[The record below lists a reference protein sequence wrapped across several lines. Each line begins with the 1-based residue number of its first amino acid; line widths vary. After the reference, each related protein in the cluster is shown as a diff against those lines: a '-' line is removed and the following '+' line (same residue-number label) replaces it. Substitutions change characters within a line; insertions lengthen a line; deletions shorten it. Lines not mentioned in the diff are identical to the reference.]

1 MTDPRSFADIPRLI
15 EGRLG
20 AGEQVLLIVLDAF
33 GRHFLERHRDHPLI
47 DELRITPLRAQ
58 FPSTTTAEMTT
69 LFFGQPV
76 EQHGLYE
83 WNILEPS
90 LGRIICPL
98 RYAAAGSRREGE
110 LAGELSAADL
120 APGRTFYERLGF
132 PSIVLLPAS
141 IAGSRFSAM
150 ASRGA
155 IVAAF
160 SDLAAGIKQA
170 TNALTG
176 SLFRHAMLYW
186 DEIDATGHRAGPS
199 SPEFDAAC
207 VRALDAVYAAATS
220 AARGV
225 TVLLTAD
232 HGQVDVDPATVAYLD
247 DLWPELAEHLAYARP
262 AGSPRD
268 VFLHVR
274 PASRALVKHELS
286 TRLRGRADVR
296 WAGELFTDPSPRLLQ
311 RLGDVAVLPSGG
323 GQAWLRSA
331 AANERRFRGQ
341 HGGLEPAETDVYLA
355 ELATG

>member
-1 MTDPRSFADIPRLI
+1 MTEARSFADIPELI
-15 EGRLG
+15 ETRLT
-20 AGEQVLLIVLDAF
+20 AGERVLLIVLDAF
-33 GRHFLERHRDHPLI
+33 GRHFLDRHRDHPLI

-90 LGRIICPL
+90 LRRIICPL
-98 RYAAAGSRREGE
+98 RYTAAESRREGE
-110 LAGELSAADL
+110 LAAQLSADDL
-120 APGRTFYERLGF
+120 APGRTFYERLEV

-170 TNALTG
+170 TNALSG
-176 SLFRHAMLYW
+176 SLFRHAILYW
-186 DEIDATGHRAGPS
+186 DEIDATGHRAGPNS
-199 SPEFDAAC
+199 AEFDAAC
-207 VRALDAVYAAATS
+207 VRALDAVYATARS
-220 AARGV
+220 AARDM

-232 HGQVDVDPATVAYLD
+232 HGQVDVSPATVAYLD

-274 PASRALVKHELS
+274 PASRELVKDELS
-286 TRLRGRADVR
+286 TRLAGRAAVR
-296 WAGELFTDPSPRLLQ
+296 WAAELFAEPAPRLLQ
-311 RLGDVAVLPSGG
+311 RLGDLAVLPSGR

-331 AANERRFRGQ
+331 AANERKFRGQ
-341 HGGLEPAETDVYLA
+341 HGGLEPAETEVYLA